1 MHLKKILLLCFILI
15 FAFAKAQKIEKIF
28 INLYT
33 DSLKKGTYNYINVD
47 GQLSNGKYIPLDSSQ
62 IIFHASEGKFFGNN
76 LWIDKDF
83 KNEKVFIKVV
93 LKEDTNLSKEFTM
106 YIKQKPDNEK
116 LLTSEEILKE
126 KETKKKE
133 KKK

>member
-1 MHLKKILLLCFILI
+1 MHLKKVLFLLFILI
-15 FAFAKAQKIEKIF
+15 GPFAKAQKIEKIF

-83 KNEKVFIKVV
+83 KNERVYIKVY
-93 LKEDTNLSKEFTM
+93 LKEDPNLSKEFTM

-126 KETKKKE
+126 KKTKKK
-133 KKK
+133 KK

>member
-1 MHLKKILLLCFILI
+1 MHLKKILFLLFILI
-15 FAFAKAQKIEKIF
+15 GPFAKAQKIEKIF

-62 IIFHASEGKFFGNN
+62 IIFHANEGKFYGNN

-83 KNEKVFIKVV
+83 KNEKVYIKVF
-93 LKEDTNLSKEFTM
+93 LKEDPNLSKEFTI

-126 KETKKKE
+126 KKTKKK
-133 KKK
+133 KK